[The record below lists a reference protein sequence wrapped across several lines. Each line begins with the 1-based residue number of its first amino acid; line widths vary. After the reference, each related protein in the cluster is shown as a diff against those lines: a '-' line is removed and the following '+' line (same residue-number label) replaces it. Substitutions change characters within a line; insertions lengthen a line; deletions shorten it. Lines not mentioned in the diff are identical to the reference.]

1 MGRRM
6 TIPPRPPQAAGG
18 IFMAIGTLAGA
29 VAGLLHGQPT
39 IGLLAGFTAGLAL
52 ALLLWLIQRRR

>member
-1 MGRRM
+1 M

-18 IFMAIGTLAGA
+18 IFLAIGTLAGA

-39 IGLLAGFTAGLAL
+39 IGLLGGFAAGLVAN
-52 ALLLWLIQRRR
+52 LLLWLAQRRR